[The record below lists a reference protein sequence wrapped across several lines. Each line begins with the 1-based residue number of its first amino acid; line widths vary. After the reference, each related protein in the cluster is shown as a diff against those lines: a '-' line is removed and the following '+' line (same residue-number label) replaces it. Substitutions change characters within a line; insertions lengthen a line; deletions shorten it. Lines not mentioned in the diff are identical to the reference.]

1 MPRLD
6 GTGPQGEGPRTGQ
19 GTGQCNRP
27 KRDDEQEAR
36 VEATGAEGTETQPSL
51 PPERRRI
58 RQRGQG
64 GGRGR
69 GRRRGQQRGQ
79 RRGQGAGNS

>member
-1 MPRLD
+1 MPGLD

-19 GTGQCNRP
+19 GTGQCRRP
-27 KRDDEQEAR
+27 KTDDEQQAR
-36 VEATGAEGTETQPSL
+36 VEATGVEDAEAQSSWTPA
-51 PPERRRI
+51 RRRI
-58 RQRGQG
+58 RRRGQG

-69 GRRRGQQRGQ
+69 GRRRGQ